1 MRFCHE
7 TSRCPNPRSE
17 SEWLWEHNYLWMWKC
32 YQGSQYEQ
40 HDTPP
45 IFFGR
50 LWIFIFLMR
59 FYFSFVVFWCDF
71 NSVAIGAFAVTI
83 FCRTRSFSLLDLLSR
98 QNSSFTVSW
107 RKFKIIKIRIKKLSV
122 HQSHLFQK
130 KTNHAICVSNWRS
143 FPIVFWLAYNL
154 LLRISLALAK
164 ESGISTFCLGRP
176 YLVFLRWVVRWG
188 VCRLAAALL
197 FSSFSHDFETFQIV
211 ICTCSTG

>member
-1 MRFCHE
+1 M
-7 TSRCPNPRSE
+7 
-17 SEWLWEHNYLWMWKC
+17 
-32 YQGSQYEQ
+32 
-40 HDTPP
+40 
-45 IFFGR
+45 
-50 LWIFIFLMR
+50 
-59 FYFSFVVFWCDF
+59 
-71 NSVAIGAFAVTI
+71 
-83 FCRTRSFSLLDLLSR
+83 LSR
-98 QNSSFTVSW
+98 FPVWTAWHTTNLFWKIMNLHISYAILFFICRILMWFQFCCNWSICSHNLLQNSIVLFARPSQPSNSSFTVSW

-130 KTNHAICVSNWRS
+130 KTNHAISVSNWRS

-211 ICTCSTG
+211 ICTCSSG